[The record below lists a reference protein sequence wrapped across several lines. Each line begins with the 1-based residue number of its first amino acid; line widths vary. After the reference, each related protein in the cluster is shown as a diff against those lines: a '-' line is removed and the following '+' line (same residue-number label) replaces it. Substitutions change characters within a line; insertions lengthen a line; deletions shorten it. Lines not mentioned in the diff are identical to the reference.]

1 MTRPKGGPGRFRD
14 LSGAASFPVVK
25 RPAIPYTLTDGSV
38 YTRSADRRT
47 DRMIPS
53 LLRNRKLGSKLMLLL
68 LTVILAPL
76 SLLGLLFYQNSV
88 EWVEEKSDKESL
100 QVLNLV
106 MQNADEMLRGVETQ
120 LLDIYNQDDIIAQL
134 SGSVPDAAGSG
145 ENPIAED
152 RISRYLRD
160 FLRGKDD
167 VDSVYFLT
175 ESGATY
181 FADFRGA
188 SLFTDQIG
196 RNPQWLERI
205 AEENGRIV
213 WIPTYE
219 IAPNRYSP
227 DNSYYFAAGMSIRDV
242 TDELQALGALII
254 NVKIS
259 SLDRLIGQVDVS
271 PNGTILV
278 ADDSGNLI
286 WHPNPRAFGTRM
298 NEIPFYKATKP
309 GEFVRFELNGESYRI
324 GRVASGFNNWSYYAI
339 VPQLDLDAQTEN
351 QKRFLVVTIVAFSAL
366 FLLLAWL
373 TTHYITKPI
382 RQLVV
387 AMKQIQKDSQGVK
400 LQAQSNDEI
409 GMLQMAFNGMRG
421 RINDLIQ
428 EVRIVSDKEKEAEI
442 RALQAQIN
450 PHFVYNTLDAI
461 NWLAI
466 EKDENEISS
475 MITALSDMM
484 RYAIRPGAP
493 WVRMEEELQWAQ
505 NYAYLQEMRFE
516 AKFAVEFDIPAELLQ
531 LKVPRLLLQ
540 PYMENAILHGMENLD
555 GGGLIRV
562 GLALESEDKLRLVVE
577 DNGVGMTSER
587 MDSIKSRK
595 SHGIGITNM
604 DDRLKLE
611 YGAGYGVQVESEPGR
626 GTRVTVV
633 LPVIRD
639 ENNPRGETDLWH
651 TER

>member
-1 MTRPKGGPGRFRD
+1 
-14 LSGAASFPVVK
+14 
-25 RPAIPYTLTDGSV
+25 
-38 YTRSADRRT
+38 
-47 DRMIPS
+47 MIPS

-76 SLLGLLFYQNSV
+76 SLLGLLFYHNSV

-100 QVLNLV
+100 QVLSLV
-106 MQNADEMLRGVETQ
+106 MQNADETLRGVETQ

-134 SGSVPDAAGSG
+134 SEARADEAGRS
-145 ENPIAED
+145 ESQAAED

-167 VDSVYFLT
+167 VDSVYFLA
-175 ESGATY
+175 EAGATY
-181 FADFRGA
+181 FADFRGS
-188 SLFTDQIG
+188 SLFLNQIE

-219 IAPNRYSP
+219 VPPNRYSP

-242 TDELQALGALII
+242 TDELQTLGTLIL
-254 NVKIS
+254 NVKIAA
-259 SLDRLIGQVDVS
+259 LDRLIGRIDVS

-286 WHPNPRAFGTRM
+286 WHPNPQAYGTRM
-298 NEIPFYKATKP
+298 NDVPFYKATKP
-309 GEFVRFELNGESYRI
+309 GEFVRFELNGERYRI
-324 GRVASGFNNWSYYAI
+324 GRVTSGFNSWSYYAI

-409 GMLQMAFNGMRG
+409 GMLQTAFNGMRG

-450 PHFVYNTLDAI
+450 PHFVYNTLDAV

-493 WVRMEEELQWAQ
+493 WVNVEEELKWAR

-516 AKFAVEFDIPAELLQ
+516 AKFAVEFDVPPELLQ
-531 LKVPRLLLQ
+531 YKVPRLLLQ
-540 PYMENAILHGMENLD
+540 PYMENAIVHGMDSLE

-562 GLALESEDKLRLVVE
+562 GLALESGDKLRLVVE
-577 DNGVGMTSER
+577 DNGVGMTAER
-587 MDSIKSRK
+587 IDKIRSRQ

-611 YGAGYGVQVESEPGR
+611 YGPGYGVRVESEPGQ

-639 ENNPRGETDLWH
+639 GDGDHL
-651 TER
+651 